1 MFSSFIILK
10 NFAYIHIYMTCQ
22 FLLFSLQS
30 FLFSDKLF
38 QYLRSSNAKEPAVA
52 VAGLDHLQLN
62 EEWTPVGEPYI
73 VRLPAH
79 AAPPLPAVP
88 AVPASRTVGDSD
100 EAPIM
105 SPSGFSR
112 EANHKRY

>member
-1 MFSSFIILK
+1 M
-10 NFAYIHIYMTCQ
+10 
-22 FLLFSLQS
+22 
-30 FLFSDKLF
+30 
-38 QYLRSSNAKEPAVA
+38 A

-73 VRLPAH
+73 VRLPQKPVSAH

>member
-1 MFSSFIILK
+1 M
-10 NFAYIHIYMTCQ
+10 
-22 FLLFSLQS
+22 
-30 FLFSDKLF
+30 
-38 QYLRSSNAKEPAVA
+38 A

-79 AAPPLPAVP
+79 AAPPLPAVV
-88 AVPASRTVGDSD
+88 AVPVVSASPTEGETDSD
-100 EAPIM
+100 EDDIK